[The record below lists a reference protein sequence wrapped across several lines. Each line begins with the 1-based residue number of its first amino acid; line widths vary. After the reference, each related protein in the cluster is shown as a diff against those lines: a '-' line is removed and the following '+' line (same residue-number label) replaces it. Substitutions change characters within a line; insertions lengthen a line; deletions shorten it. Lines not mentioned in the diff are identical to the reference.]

1 MKCLFKKICFTFGIL
16 TLAWASV
23 PSSAVAEIKLP
34 ENKHAIQAKTV
45 LDIALSDRGTLNGQL
60 KNPDG
65 MPLRDQ
71 LVSLS
76 SGSTVLQR
84 TKTDSAGFFTFSKV
98 KAGSLSITAPN
109 CYQHVRAW
117 PEASAPPSAKNK
129 LNLVSGPTVRGQF
142 GSTIG
147 GFTAPS
153 IHPAQYLQ
161 HPATVFGVMGLAIAA
176 PLAIHEEKT
185 VLPATQVFFYSPTLS
200 QPTTANP

>member
-1 MKCLFKKICFTFGIL
+1 
-16 TLAWASV
+16 
-23 PSSAVAEIKLP
+23 
-34 ENKHAIQAKTV
+34 
-45 LDIALSDRGTLNGQL
+45 
-60 KNPDG
+60 